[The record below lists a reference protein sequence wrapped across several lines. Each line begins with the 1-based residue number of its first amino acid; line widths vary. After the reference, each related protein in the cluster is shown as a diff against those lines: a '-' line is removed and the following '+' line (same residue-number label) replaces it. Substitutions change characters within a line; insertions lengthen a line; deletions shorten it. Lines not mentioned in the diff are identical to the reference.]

1 MAAIPVANEKMRL
14 PSYDGRRIAISLD
27 INLTGQILPLAA
39 AENLSVGMSILLR
52 FLETDGKFEVQL
64 MPPQF

>member
-1 MAAIPVANEKMRL
+1 MLFYHYK
-14 PSYDGRRIAISLD
+14 RIRASPCDDALILNNLD
-27 INLTGQILPLAA
+27 INLAGQILPLIT
-39 AENLSVGMSILLR
+39 AENLSVRLAILLR

>member
-1 MAAIPVANEKMRL
+1 MRL
-14 PSYDGRRIAISLD
+14 PFCDGRRIAILLD
-27 INLTGQILPLAA
+27 INLAGQILPLIA
-39 AENLSVGMSILLR
+39 AEDLSVGLSILLC

>member
-1 MAAIPVANEKMRL
+1 MQKIPPAIFDRWDL
-14 PSYDGRRIAISLD
+14 QLD
-27 INLTGQILPLAA
+27 INLADQILPLIA
-39 AENLSVGMSILLR
+39 AEDLSVGLAILLS